1 MADIELKILSAGA
14 PKTGV
19 VLCAEAFTQ
28 KTGIPVAVQFATA
41 PVLREM
47 INSGTSDADIV
58 VAPIPTAD
66 AFAESGNTVADAGSV
81 IGSVK
86 AAVTV
91 KNGANEPDL
100 SSAETLKQAI
110 LETDSLVYNEASSG
124 QYIATMIEKFGI
136 ADEVA
141 AKTIRTKTGS
151 EVMQHLHNSTLTN
164 EIGFGQA
171 TEIQVQIDKG
181 LNVKLVG
188 PLPTEVEKVTTYRS
202 ALLTR
207 SADNQRA
214 IKLLDFMAS
223 EEARE
228 IYLGTGLI

>member
-1 MADIELKILSAGA
+1 MADNELKILSAGA

-19 VLCAEAFTQ
+19 ARCAEAFTG
-28 KTGIPVAVQFATA
+28 KTDVPVSVQFATA
-41 PVLREM
+41 PVLRDM
-47 INSGTSDADIV
+47 IISGTSDADIV
-58 VAPIPTAD
+58 IAPIPAAK
-66 AFAESGNTVADAGSV
+66 AFAESGHTVDGTGSI

-91 KNGANEPDL
+91 KNGAKEPDL
-100 SSAETLKQAI
+100 SSAESLKQAI

-141 AKTIRTKTGS
+141 AKTTRTKTGAA
-151 EVMQHLHNSTLTN
+151 VMEHLHASTLTN

-171 TEIQVQIDKG
+171 IEIQVQIDKG

-188 PLPTEVEKVTTYRS
+188 PLPTDVEKVTTYQS
-202 ALLTR
+202 ALLSR
-207 SADNQRA
+207 SKNNQNA
-214 IKLLDFMAS
+214 IELLDFMAS

-228 IYLGTGLI
+228 ICRGTGLI